1 MVKKGIFWILVIG
14 MAALLCGCNIR
25 TIDELYCPPNRSE
38 DYMNLQTA
46 MNAAMTDLEYHA
58 PISGENQQN
67 VQMTDLNGD
76 GVMEYLLFARGNG
89 EKPLKIL
96 IFTCVDDEFI
106 LVDTIESYGTAF
118 EQVQYVKMSER
129 EGYDLVV
136 GYQVSNQVVRTV
148 SVYTFSN
155 SHMEKVLTTGYSRFV
170 CQDLD
175 NNGLSELLIL
185 RPAEDV
191 TQAGIAELYRM
202 SDGVIERF
210 PEVSMSEPVDH
221 IKRIMVSRLNDGLS
235 AVYVASEVDGS
246 AVITD
251 IFAVP
256 GGKFANISLSNDA
269 GTSVQTLRNYFVY
282 ADDIDND
289 GILELPSLIPVAN
302 SSNSSQD
309 IQYLIRWYAVSSTGA
324 MTDKMFTYHNFVGG
338 WYLELDGKL
347 APKMY
352 VTQLGNS
359 YEFYVLPESEEP
371 VKLMTVYGFT
381 GQQREEQAVSDNRFV
396 LYRTDSTVYAAHLE
410 VASATYGM
418 SKESLKNSFHL
429 IVQDW
434 NTGET

>member
-1 MVKKGIFWILVIG
+1 MVKKGMFWLMVIG
-14 MAALLCGCNIR
+14 IAALLSGCNIR
-25 TIDELYCPPNRSE
+25 TIDELYCPPARSE

-46 MNAAMTDLEYHA
+46 MNAAMTGLEYHA
-58 PISGENQQN
+58 PISGDNQQI

-76 GVMEYLLFARGNG
+76 GKFEYLLFARGNG

-96 IFTCVDDEFI
+96 IFTCVDDEFV

-118 EQVQYVKMSER
+118 DQVQYVKMSDR

-136 GYQVSNQVVRTV
+136 GYQVSDQVVRTAA
-148 SVYTFSN
+148 VYTFTD
-155 SHMEKVLTTGYSRFV
+155 SHMEKVLTANYSRFV

-175 NNGLSELLIL
+175 DNGLSELLVL
-185 RPAEDV
+185 RPAEDA

-202 SDGVIERF
+202 SDGVVERSA
-210 PEVSMSEPVDH
+210 EVSMSEPVDH
-221 IKRIMVSRLNDGLS
+221 IKRIMVSPLNDGLM

-246 AVITD
+246 AIITD
-251 IFAVP
+251 IFALP
-256 GGKFANISLSNDA
+256 GGKFSNISLSNDA
-269 GTSVQTLRNYFVY
+269 GASVQTLRNYFVY

-289 GILELPSLIPVAN
+289 GTLELPSLIPVSS
-302 SSNSSQD
+302 SSNSAQD

-347 APKMY
+347 APRMF

-359 YEFYVLPESEEP
+359 YEFYVSPEEGGS

-434 NTGET
+434 DTGEA